1 MTFKRKGRLIE
12 LSTGYKHVDG
22 AMVKLPG
29 QRQGRIM
36 TPYACARPSSGS
48 FFTEFSHMMSNR
60 ELWQN
65 ALVQIELGTSEASF
79 RTWFRNTD
87 IVSRD
92 GNTVQIAV
100 PSKIVKEWLMDKH
113 HKLILGTLRSLD
125 NTVRSVEYVVHRSAG
140 EPRRPEKVQSQ
151 QQNASLDL
159 GQLYIDKRDNLNPR
173 YTFDT
178 FVVGPFNQ
186 LAHAAA
192 KAVIER
198 PGLAYNPFFVYGSTG
213 HGKTHLIQA
222 IGNHFKK
229 THTNKKVFYV
239 SSERFAVDFI
249 NAVSRGRANEFKD
262 QYRQYDVLIMDDI
275 QFMAEKERTQ
285 EELFHLFNAMH
296 DNNKQI
302 IFSSDKHPVL
312 LPGFEDRVRGR
323 LSAGVIMEI
332 PEPDVESRTAIIRA
346 KVEQLGFSLADD
358 IVVHI
363 AETIRGN
370 IRELEGILNMI
381 VCKSQLKGKA
391 ISLPDVRALIKHNVR
406 PNKGVSVEEVVRRI
420 AQYYEVAEKSIYEK
434 TRKKEV
440 VKPRQI
446 IMYVLREE
454 FSVSYPSIGE
464 KLGGRDHTTVIHSC
478 EKIKEEIKRNNSL
491 EQELEHIR
499 SLVHA

>member
-1 MTFKRKGRLIE
+1 
-12 LSTGYKHVDG
+12 
-22 AMVKLPG
+22 
-29 QRQGRIM
+29 
-36 TPYACARPSSGS
+36 
-48 FFTEFSHMMSNR
+48 MMSNR

-65 ALVQIELGTSEASF
+65 TLVQIELGTSQASF

-87 IVSRD
+87 ILSRD
-92 GNTVQIAV
+92 GNIVHVAV

-113 HKLILGTLRSLD
+113 HKLILGTLRSID
-125 NTVRSVEYVVHRSAG
+125 SDIRSVEYVVHRSAG
-140 EPRRPEKVQSQ
+140 EPRKEARREP
-151 QQNASLDL
+151 QQNTSLDL
-159 GQLYIDKRDNLNPR
+159 ASLYIDKRDNLNPR
-173 YTFDT
+173 YTFET
-178 FVVGPFNQ
+178 FIVGPFNQ

-192 KAVIER
+192 QAVIAR

-229 THTNKKVFYV
+229 THSNKKVFYV

-275 QFMAEKERTQ
+275 QFIAEKERTQ

-302 IFSSDKHPVL
+302 IFSSDKHPTL

-332 PEPDVESRTAIIRA
+332 PEPDLESRIEIIKA
-346 KVEQLGFSLADD
+346 KVEQLGFNLSDD
-358 IVVHI
+358 IVRHLG
-363 AETIRGN
+363 ENIRGN

-391 ISLPDVRALIKHNVR
+391 VTLPDVRTLIKHNVR
-406 PNKGVSVEEVVRRI
+406 PHKGVSVEEVVRRI

-454 FSVSYPSIGE
+454 FNVSYPSIGE

-478 EKIKEEIKRNNSL
+478 EKIKAEVKQSNSL
-491 EQELEHIR
+491 ERELEDIR

>member
-1 MTFKRKGRLIE
+1 M
-12 LSTGYKHVDG
+12 SHVG
-22 AMVKLPG
+22 ETVE
-29 QRQGRIM
+29 RRIM
-36 TPYACARPSSGS
+36 TSYARVTPWSGVRRS
-48 FFTEFSHMMSNR
+48 VENNMMTNR

-87 IVSRD
+87 VLSRD
-92 GNTVQIAV
+92 GNTVQVAV

-113 HKLILGTLRSLD
+113 HKLILGTLRALD
-125 NTVRSVEYVVHRSAG
+125 NTVRSVDYVIHRSAG
-140 EPRRPEKVQSQ
+140 EIRRPEKHQAARE
-151 QQNASLDL
+151 NTSLDL
-159 GQLYIDKRDNLNPR
+159 GALYIDKRDNLNPR

-229 THTNKKVFYV
+229 SHSNKKVFYV

-302 IFSSDKHPVL
+302 IFSSDKHPIL
-312 LPGFEDRVRGR
+312 LPGFEDRMRGR

-363 AETIRGN
+363 AESIRGN

-391 ISLPDVRALIKHNVR
+391 ISLPDVRTLIKHNVR

-420 AQYYEVAEKSIYEK
+420 AQYYEIAEKSIYEK

-446 IMYVLREE
+446 IMYILREE